1 VGQPADIVAAAKG
14 AKLHEEVGMDEKKGS
29 IGKRAAN
36 QGLGLSLEQ
45 ALDGVEDEVLVVD
58 GDYGIQFANAA
69 MRRRLGTSEEPYLGK
84 PCYEVFEGRTRPCST
99 PPWDCPLPRVMESG
113 NQTAMIHPLAAA
125 EAGFVNRYVQL
136 AMYPMR
142 DRHGKVNAAVCLR
155 RDVTPERQLETAVLT
170 RHHQLVALNRISSA
184 VSGLSHLD
192 EILSVALDT
201 VLEIIRGTI
210 GEILLLDKNTQTLH
224 HRVQRGLS
232 TRFIEGMHL
241 HVGEGIT
248 GNVAQSG
255 EATLVQ
261 DISEDPRTA
270 QAGLVS
276 AEGLRGFVSVPL
288 KAKNEVVGVMNVASH
303 LPGQFAKDDMYLLES
318 IGYQLGT
325 AIEQARLYERL
336 SNASERYQGLLRH
349 VLTAQ
354 EEERRRIARELH
366 DGTSQMLTGL
376 SLNLQAAMDL
386 AEMTGLKEER
396 IDERLKKAHALA
408 VQTSI
413 EVTKLINDLRPTL
426 LDSLGLAPAIQRYV
440 DTWLQPKGIET
451 SVKTAGHER
460 LPSEIEVSLFRIAQ
474 EAINNV
480 MRHSEAKHVA
490 IDLQCDGEKCVL
502 RIEDDGKGFDVQE
515 ITKVEKTGRGV
526 GLFGMKERVTLV
538 GGSCSVQSQPGKG
551 TTIISEVPLTGSRDN
566 AEDKGS
572 GS

>member
-1 VGQPADIVAAAKG
+1 
-14 AKLHEEVGMDEKKGS
+14 MDEKQGT
-29 IGKRAAN
+29 IGKRAAD
-36 QGLGLSLEQ
+36 QALGLSLEQ

-58 GDYGIQFANAA
+58 HAYSVHFANAA
-69 MRRRLGTSEEPYLGK
+69 MRRRLGSGEEPYLGK
-84 PCYEVFEGRTRPCST
+84 PCYQVFEGKAEPCSM
-99 PPWDCPLPRVMESG
+99 PPWDCPLQRVIESG
-113 NQTAMIHPLAAA
+113 NQVAMIHPLAGAA
-125 EAGFVNRYVQL
+125 AGFVDRYVQL
-136 AMYPMR
+136 AMYPIR
-142 DRHGKVNAAVCLR
+142 DRHGRVNAAVCLR
-155 RDVTPERQLETAVLT
+155 RDVTAERQLETAVLT
-170 RHHQLVALNRISSA
+170 RHHQLLALNRISSA

-192 EILSVALDT
+192 DILSVALDT

-210 GEILLLDKNTQTLH
+210 GEILLVDKNTQTLH
-224 HRVQRGLS
+224 RRVQRGLS
-232 TRFIEGMHL
+232 ARFVEEMHL
-241 HVGEGIT
+241 HVGEGIA
-248 GNVAQSG
+248 GKVAQSG
-255 EATLVQ
+255 EATLVE
-261 DISEDPRTA
+261 DLSEDPRTA
-270 QAGLVS
+270 QIGLVS

-288 KAKNEVVGVMNVASH
+288 KAKNEVVGVMNIASH
-303 LPGQFAKDDMYLLES
+303 LPGQFATDDMYLLES

-325 AIEQARLYERL
+325 AIEQARLYEKL
-336 SNASERYQGLLRH
+336 SGASERYQGLLRH

-408 VQTSI
+408 VQTSV

-440 DTWLQPKGIET
+440 DTWLRPKGIET
-451 SVKTAGHER
+451 SVETRGHER
-460 LPSEIEVSLFRIAQ
+460 LPSEIEVALFRIAQ

-502 RIEDDGKGFDVQE
+502 RIEDDGKGFDVQA

-538 GGSCSVQSQPGKG
+538 GGSCSVESQPGKG
-551 TTIISEVPLTGSRDN
+551 TVIVSEVPLTGSRGN
-566 AEDKGS
+566 AEDQGS
-572 GS
+572 GSG